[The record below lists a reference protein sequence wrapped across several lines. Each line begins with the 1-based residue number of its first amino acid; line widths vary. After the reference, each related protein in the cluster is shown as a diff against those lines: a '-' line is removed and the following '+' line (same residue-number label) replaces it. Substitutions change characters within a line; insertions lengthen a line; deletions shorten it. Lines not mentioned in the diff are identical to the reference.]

1 MDHTGGCIIFLKE
14 NFWDTSIA
22 YDTWKLLDL
31 RTGNVSSAIFH
42 VLSQRS
48 ALLTGSFRL
57 FIWGKGRFSHHREP
71 CCSWLPVAAIT
82 GRPVNTSWRIQE
94 NGWLTRAGGVQ
105 VVEGFP
111 SCLPGWGGGLFL
123 LLVEEEVEEVGA
135 WWLTEVL
142 VEDEPEV
149 AAVVVVT
156 LSVVDAW
163 KGSVSSCSLLV
174 VIACKDC

>member
-1 MDHTGGCIIFLKE
+1 MGLGIWNPKVWHLFQAQFFIYFHSDLHCWLGALVYSSEVKAEFPTKQ
-14 NFWDTSIA
+14 NPVV
-22 YDTWKLLDL
+22 LLY
-31 RTGNVSSAIFH
+31 
-42 VLSQRS
+42 
-48 ALLTGSFRL
+48 
-57 FIWGKGRFSHHREP
+57 
-71 CCSWLPVAAIT
+71 CSW
-82 GRPVNTSWRIQE
+82 RKRE

-174 VIACKDC
+174 VIACRDC